1 LSLTLLFC
9 RHFLLST
16 LFCLALP
23 LLFRYTLLLGLAL
36 LSLTPFLILLLPLR
50 NSLLFRLALCLF
62 ASLLRLG
69 GFLPLLL
76 LAFSLGTLIT
86 LLLSL
91 PLLHLF
97 IARLRILVYQQRLD

>member
-23 LLFRYTLLLGLAL
+23 LLFRYPLLLSLAL
-36 LSLTPFLILLLPLR
+36 LSLTPLQILLPPLR

-62 ASLLRLG
+62 APLLRLG